1 MAINIFAIMPLN
13 AFAIG
18 GESTVYEKD
27 GYTVTYRIQKH
38 AYEFIVYAE
47 KYKSFFLKLFLHIRN
62 ILMI

>member
-1 MAINIFAIMPLN
+1 MLTIAMAINIFAIMPLN

-38 AYEFIVYAE
+38 ADDI
-47 KYKSFFLKLFLHIRN
+47 IR
-62 ILMI
+62 